1 MTVTGAGL
9 MTDRAEIFV
18 RLATLAAAN
27 ATHADLAGRLC
38 AASQLILGA
47 DGAAI
52 TVENTTA
59 NRTTLCTTDRVMTRL
74 EDLQDVTG
82 EGPCLDAFRFST
94 HFSLTVDDQ
103 PNLRWPEF
111 TRAAWQAVGG
121 LNMYSF
127 PMHPNGETFG
137 VISVYL
143 TDGRELPEPTDAA
156 QFVAD
161 AVGAALLR
169 DPAAASFGDGP
180 WASRSQV
187 HHATGMVSAQL
198 RLPPDDA
205 LAILRAHAYAYSIT
219 LAETARQVVN
229 RELDFRGGS

>member
-1 MTVTGAGL
+1 

-59 NRTTLCTTDRVMTRL
+59 NRTTLSTTDQVMATL

-82 EGPCLDAFRFST
+82 EGPCLDAFRHST
-94 HFSLTVDDQ
+94 HFSLAVDNQ
-103 PNLRWPEF
+103 PNQRWPEF
-111 TRAAWQAVGG
+111 ARSAWQAVGG

-127 PMHPNGETFG
+127 PMHPGGETFG
-137 VISVYL
+137 VISVYVGQ
-143 TDGRELPEPTDAA
+143 GRELPEPIDAA

-169 DPAAASFGDGP
+169 DPAAEGLGDGA
-180 WASRSQV
+180 WASRAPI
-187 HHATGMVSAQL
+187 HHACGMVSAQL

-205 LAILRAHAYAYSIT
+205 LAILRAHAYSCNIT
-219 LAETARQVVN
+219 LAETARQVVD
-229 RELDFRGGS
+229 RELDFRGDS

>member
-1 MTVTGAGL
+1 
-9 MTDRAEIFV
+9 MTDRAEILV

-47 DGAAI
+47 DGATV
-52 TVENTTA
+52 TVENSTA
-59 NRTTLCTTDRVMTRL
+59 NRTTLCATDRVMTRL

-82 EGPCLDAFRFST
+82 EGPCLDAFRYST
-94 HFSLTVDDQ
+94 HFSLALDNQ

-111 TRAAWQAVGG
+111 TRLAWQAVGA

-127 PMHPNGETFG
+127 PMRPNGETFG

-143 TDGRELPEPTDAA
+143 ADGRELPEPVDSA

-169 DPAAASFGDGP
+169 DPAAEGFGEGA
-180 WASRSQV
+180 WASRAQI
-187 HHATGMVSAQL
+187 HHASGMVSAQL
-198 RLPPDDA
+198 GLPPNDA
-205 LAILRAHAYAYSIT
+205 LAILRAHAFAHNVT
-219 LAETARQVVN
+219 LAETARQVVD
-229 RELDFRGGS
+229 RELDFRGES